1 MCVYVCVYSC
11 VFIQSTTLYYM
22 SYLNNDDVGAAVDA
36 GAAIA
41 AAGAANVIPQ
51 AAPAKRFSR
60 ITVEQDAKKRK
71 TAKVVDKEL
80 QRLKGVIPPAPVISP
95 RLAISRDEAAFNNG
109 SLLVDL
115 RVEGWTQPAKWMAG
129 VLRSTA
135 TRRPVGQQGAAPAK
149 HVLVVVE
156 HEDPERTTR
165 PYRVE
170 CVRKVLD

>member
-1 MCVYVCVYSC
+1 
-11 VFIQSTTLYYM
+11 M
-22 SYLNNDDVGAAVDA
+22 SNLNNDDVGAAVDA

-109 SLLVDL
+109 SLLVNL

-129 VLRSTA
+129 VVRSTA
-135 TRRPVGQQGAAPAK
+135 TRRPVGLQGAAPAK

-165 PYRVE
+165 AYRVE
-170 CVRKVLD
+170 CVRKVLH

>member
-1 MCVYVCVYSC
+1 
-11 VFIQSTTLYYM
+11 M
-22 SYLNNDDVGAAVDA
+22 SNLNNDDVGAAVDA
-36 GAAIA
+36 GAAVA

-80 QRLKGVIPPAPVISP
+80 QRLKGVLPPAPFISP

-129 VLRSTA
+129 VVRSTA
-135 TRRPVGQQGAAPAK
+135 TRRPVGLQGAAPAK
-149 HVLVVVE
+149 HVLVVLE
-156 HEDPERTTR
+156 HSDTERTTR
-165 PYRVE
+165 AYRVE

>member
-1 MCVYVCVYSC
+1 
-11 VFIQSTTLYYM
+11 M
-22 SYLNNDDVGAAVDA
+22 SLGHDSSNNSVGAAVDA
-36 GAAIA
+36 GAAVA
-41 AAGAANVIPQ
+41 NAGAANVIPQ

-80 QRLKGVIPPAPVISP
+80 QRLKGVLPPAPFISP

-109 SLLVDL
+109 SLLVNL

-165 PYRVE
+165 AYRVE
-170 CVRKVLD
+170 CVRKVLH

>member
-1 MCVYVCVYSC
+1 
-11 VFIQSTTLYYM
+11 M
-22 SYLNNDDVGAAVDA
+22 SDLNIDDVGAAVDA

-129 VLRSTA
+129 VVRSTA
-135 TRRPVGQQGAAPAK
+135 TRRPVGLQGAAPAK
-149 HVLVVVE
+149 HVLVVVG
-156 HEDPERTTR
+156 HSDPARTTR
-165 PYRVE
+165 AYRVE

>member
-1 MCVYVCVYSC
+1 
-11 VFIQSTTLYYM
+11 M
-22 SYLNNDDVGAAVDA
+22 SDLNIDDVGAAVDA

-129 VLRSTA
+129 VVWSTA
-135 TRRPVGQQGAAPAK
+135 TRRPVGLQGAAPAK
-149 HVLVVVE
+149 HVLVVLE
-156 HEDPERTTR
+156 HSDTERTTR
-165 PYRVE
+165 AYRVE